1 MEKVEEAG
9 RGKEWA
15 LIKERIRK
23 ILNKKRRKAS
33 KKKVNVGRKENKVRT
48 LSIQRPIGFSV

>member
-15 LIKERIRK
+15 LIKECIRK
-23 ILNKKRRKAS
+23 TLNKKGEKHQKRK
-33 KKKVNVGRKENKVRT
+33 
-48 LSIQRPIGFSV
+48 

>member
-15 LIKERIRK
+15 LIKECIRK
-23 ILNKKRRKAS
+23 ILNKKEKHQKRK
-33 KKKVNVGRKENKVRT
+33 
-48 LSIQRPIGFSV
+48 